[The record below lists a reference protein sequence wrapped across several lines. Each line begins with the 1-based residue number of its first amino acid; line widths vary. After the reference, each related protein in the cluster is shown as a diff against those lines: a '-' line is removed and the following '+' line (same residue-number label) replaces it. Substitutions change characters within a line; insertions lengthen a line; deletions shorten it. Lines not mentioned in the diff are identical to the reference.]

1 MKLSQL
7 KQIIKEEIESTL
19 KEEKTIY
26 SQASDKAKELMQQLE
41 DLALNGEIGNQDI
54 EELKRRLRSAR
65 SRMFASKRSPED
77 REASKAKAAS
87 TREKNKQL
95 GVDIRAQSD
104 KEEREEQERR
114 DNNFLP
120 REIMKWGASASS
132 IQDAL
137 GDLAQ
142 YYNVRK
148 VYDDLYTNQE
158 ELVLISK
165 YDNLQLPNA
174 KKAWNVTKNL

>member
-1 MKLSQL
+1 
-7 KQIIKEEIESTL
+7 
-19 KEEKTIY
+19 
-26 SQASDKAKELMQQLE
+26 
-41 DLALNGEIGNQDI
+41 
-54 EELKRRLRSAR
+54 
-65 SRMFASKRSPED
+65 MFASKRSPED
-77 REASKAKAAS
+77 REASKAKATA
-87 TREKNKQL
+87 TREKNKQR

-142 YYNVRK
+142 YYNVKK